1 MKSLTKRLIACFL
14 YPFLVV
20 ACLLS
25 ALLLPVR
32 TASANAQYQKDYINA
47 VLPWAQQAHAQY
59 GVPVSVAI
67 AQSVAETGWYL
78 PKSSNNLF
86 NLSSVGS
93 DPYTSGATSGGWRA
107 YNSASDAFLGYGYYV
122 THDGYMTGTQ
132 GQKIDCRPDINNPL
146 QFLHDLAFD
155 GFDGGPNSSVDH
167 RQAYYDYVAGIISYN
182 NLTQYD
188 GTTGGGSNTDIWVDK
203 GNSAQGQDGSA
214 GNPFNTVKA
223 AVDKASATQAVTIH
237 IVPGTYSEKI
247 GTGKHIHFVTNG
259 SGTVRIGG

>member
-1 MKSLTKRLIACFL
+1 LKPLRKKPTICLWYALLAF
-14 YPFLVV
+14 
-20 ACLLS
+20 ACLL
-25 ALLLPVR
+25 AAVALPVQ
-32 TASANAQYQKDYINA
+32 TASGNAQYQKDYINA
-47 VLPWAQQAHAQY
+47 VLPWAQQAHATY
-59 GVPVSVAI
+59 GVPISVAI

-78 PKSSNNLF
+78 PKPSNNLF

-93 DPYTSGATSGGWRA
+93 DPYTTGGTSGGWRA

-132 GQKIDCRPDINNPL
+132 GQKIDCRPDLNNPL

-182 NLTQYD
+182 NLMQYD
-188 GTTGGGSNTDIWVDK
+188 VSSGGGSDTDIYVNK

-223 AVDKASATQAVTIH
+223 AVDKASATQPVTIH

-247 GTGKHIHFVTNG
+247 GTSKHIHFVTNG